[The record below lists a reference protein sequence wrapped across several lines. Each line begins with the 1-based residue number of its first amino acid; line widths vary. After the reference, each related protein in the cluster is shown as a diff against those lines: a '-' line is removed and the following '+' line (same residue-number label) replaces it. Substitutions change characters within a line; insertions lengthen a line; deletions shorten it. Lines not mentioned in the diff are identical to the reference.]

1 MVERPTF
8 LSRVVEMPEAST
20 RACCR
25 TPRPVPD
32 FSRATIF
39 RHMTSNAADT
49 EIRPISH
56 TSTNDKVFSLVL
68 PYLRQG
74 ARMVDVGAGEGYFSK
89 MVGDRVQ
96 SELHRAPD
104 SVVAACDL
112 FPEFFRYSGIRCDPI
127 NADGSLPYADESFDV
142 ACSLEVIEHIK
153 DQFAFAREL
162 CRVVKPGGVAIVS
175 TPNVLNLNS
184 RVRYLHSGFTVL
196 FDPLP
201 LSSHDP
207 RHTGGHI
214 NPVPYY
220 YLAYQLRRA
229 GFRSVSVHYDRFKS
243 SARALL
249 ALWGPFIGIAH
260 TLFRGKLAT
269 KKGDIS
275 AENAG
280 LLREQGSVSMLTS
293 RSVIAV

>member
-1 MVERPTF
+1 
-8 LSRVVEMPEAST
+8 
-20 RACCR
+20 
-25 TPRPVPD
+25 
-32 FSRATIF
+32 
-39 RHMTSNAADT
+39 MTTTNTADT
-49 EIRPISH
+49 ELRPYSH
-56 TSTNDKVFSLVL
+56 TTTNDKVFSLVL
-68 PYLRQG
+68 PYLREG
-74 ARMVDVGAGEGYFSK
+74 ARIVDVGAGEGYFSK
-89 MVGDRVQ
+89 MVGDRV
-96 SELHRAPD
+96 RADLKRSPE
-104 SVVAACDL
+104 SMLAACDL

-127 NADGSLPYADESFDV
+127 NADGSLPYAADSFDV

-162 CRVVKPGGVAIVS
+162 YRVVKPGGVAIVS

-196 FDPLP
+196 FDPLH
-201 LSSHDP
+201 LSSEDP

-229 GFRSVSVHYDRFKS
+229 GFRSVSVQYDRFKT

-249 ALWGPFIGIAH
+249 AAWGPFIGVAH
-260 TLFRGKLAT
+260 ALFRRKLAA
-269 KKGDIS
+269 KKPDVN
-275 AENAG
+275 AENAD

-293 RSVIAV
+293 RSVIAVATK

>member
-1 MVERPTF
+1 
-8 LSRVVEMPEAST
+8 
-20 RACCR
+20 
-25 TPRPVPD
+25 
-32 FSRATIF
+32 
-39 RHMTSNAADT
+39 MTTNAADT
-49 EIRPISH
+49 DIRPISH

-68 PYLRQG
+68 PHLREG
-74 ARMVDVGAGEGYFSK
+74 ARVVDVGAGEGYFSK

-96 SELHRAPD
+96 AELERAPE
-104 SVVAACDL
+104 SMLAACDL

-162 CRVVKPGGVAIVS
+162 HRVVKPGGIAIVS

-196 FDPLP
+196 FDPL
-201 LSSHDP
+201 LMSSDDP
-207 RHTGGHI
+207 RHTAGHI

-229 GFRSVSVHYDRFKS
+229 GFRSVTAHYDRFKT

-249 ALWGPFIGIAH
+249 AAWGPFIGVAH
-260 TLFRGKLAT
+260 GLFRRRLAA
-269 KKGDIS
+269 KKPDVVV
-275 AENAG
+275 ENADM
-280 LLREQGSVSMLTS
+280 LRELNSIGMLTS
-293 RSVIAV
+293 RSVIAVATK

>member
-1 MVERPTF
+1 VTHT
-8 LSRVVEMPEAST
+8 AGT
-20 RACCR
+20 
-25 TPRPVPD
+25 D
-32 FSRATIF
+32 
-39 RHMTSNAADT
+39 
-49 EIRPISH
+49 IRPISH

-68 PYLRQG
+68 PHVRAG
-74 ARMVDVGAGEGYFSK
+74 ARIVDVGAGEGYFSK
-89 MVGDRVQ
+89 MIGDRVQ
-96 SELHRAPD
+96 TESGRAPE
-104 SVVAACDL
+104 SVLAACDL
-112 FPEFFRYSGIRCDPI
+112 FPEFFRYSGVRCDPI
-127 NADGSLPYADESFDV
+127 NPDGSLPYPDGSFDV

-201 LSSHDP
+201 LSSDDP
-207 RHTGGHI
+207 RHTAGHI

-229 GFRSVSVHYDRFKS
+229 GFRSVTAHYDRFKT

-260 TLFRGKLAT
+260 ALFRRRLES
-269 KKGDIS
+269 KKPDVA
-275 AENAG
+275 AENADI
-280 LLREQGSVSMLTS
+280 LREQTSVSMLTS
-293 RSVIAV
+293 RSVIAVATK